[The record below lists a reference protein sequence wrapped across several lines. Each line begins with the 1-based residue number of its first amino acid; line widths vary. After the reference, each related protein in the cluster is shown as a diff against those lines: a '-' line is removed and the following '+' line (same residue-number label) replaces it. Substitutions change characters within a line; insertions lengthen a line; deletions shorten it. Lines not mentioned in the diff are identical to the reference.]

1 MAARILPALAVV
13 LLLGAFGLAL
23 WLWGFGGAEPLLRA
37 AAEAQRSAQ
46 NAMAQGL
53 RALKGG
59 QPGAWWG
66 LMATCFAYGFF
77 HAAGPGHGKL
87 VIGGYGLG
95 RAVTLWRLSA
105 LAVVSSLA
113 QAGTAVLLVLAGV
126 LAFDWGRE
134 QMTGAAERLLAPV
147 SYGLMALL
155 GLYLVQRGLRRV

>member
-1 MAARILPALAVV
+1 MARLKVR
-13 LLLGAFGLAL
+13 
-23 WLWGFGGAEPLLRA
+23 GFEIHKGFL
-37 AAEAQRSAQ
+37 AAEAQREAQ
-46 NAMAQGL
+46 NAMARGL

-66 LMATCFAYGFF
+66 LMGLCFAYGFF

-105 LAVVSSLA
+105 LAVASSLA
-113 QAGTAVLLVLAGV
+113 QAATAVLLVMAGV
-126 LAFDWGRE
+126 WMFDWGRE
-134 QMTGAAERLLAPV
+134 RLTATAENLLAPV

-155 GLYLVQRGLRRV
+155 GIF

>member
-13 LLLGAFGLAL
+13 LLLGVFGLAL

-66 LMATCFAYGFF
+66 LMVTCFAYGFF

-105 LAVVSSLA
+105 LLPLTV
-113 QAGTAVLLVLAGV
+113 
-126 LAFDWGRE
+126 
-134 QMTGAAERLLAPV
+134 
-147 SYGLMALL
+147 
-155 GLYLVQRGLRRV
+155 